1 MSKLVGK
8 TIAITLAVIV
18 GLLAVTFGAF
28 ALFSPKVLGN
38 MFSDMGAYSASVHFY
53 ESQYSKTESLDDLAL
68 LIDKLDFE
76 NDTEKAKDYLGK
88 MVLSQGFSEYC
99 SSIDSSNSLIPVKD
113 YYNGLYAEALFVLG
127 QEDSA
132 ISFCASAVAS
142 GYGEF
147 NPFRALISIDGVT
160 DIQLEK
166 IKQAIE
172 NQLANLSLEE
182 QDIATNDIAD
192 IDTLING

>member
-8 TIAITLAVIV
+8 TIAITLAVIA

-38 MFSDMGAYSASVHFY
+38 LFGDMGAYSASIYFY

-68 LIDKLDFE
+68 LIDKIDFE
-76 NDTEKAKDYLGK
+76 SDMEKAKDYLQK
-88 MVLSQGFSEYC
+88 MVLNQGFNEYC
-99 SSIDSSNSLIPVKD
+99 NSVDSSNSLIPVKD
-113 YYNGLYAEALFVLG
+113 YYNGLYAEALFVSG

-132 ISFCASAVAS
+132 IAFCASAVAS
-142 GYGEF
+142 VYGEF
-147 NPFRALISIDGVT
+147 NPFRALISIENLT
-160 DIQLEK
+160 DEQLGK

-172 NQLANLSLEE
+172 NQLANLSAEE
-182 QDIATNDIAD
+182 LDLATNDIAD
-192 IDTLING
+192 IDSLING